1 MLPVALYTEHA
12 GPGRVPGRQRA
23 PIWSLSDLP
32 GLEARSE
39 LPEVQ
44 EFLRDAIRQGKIRVL
59 PNPGLVLEGANHPD
73 CPGRRA
79 ARPPSE
85 LSLAVAVDLRS
96 SRQSGCAVNSGPT
109 VAEGARIAKP
119 HPHCRAFERRHL
131 SLGHPDSP
139 SSKQTR

>member
-59 PNPGLVLEGANHPD
+59 PNPGSSSKVRIIRIAPGGAP
-73 CPGRRA
+73 R
-79 ARPPSE
+79 
-85 LSLAVAVDLRS
+85 DLR
-96 SRQSGCAVNSGPT
+96 QS
-109 VAEGARIAKP
+109 
-119 HPHCRAFERRHL
+119 
-131 SLGHPDSP
+131 
-139 SSKQTR
+139 